1 MESSIFSDKSFF
13 ISEILQYSDILILI
27 DMPRQWGKSCNL
39 DMLRRFLSVEFNE
52 KFELIQRTE
61 GENYKLFFS
70 KKNDPEECLDISNVQ
85 IIANTKTGSQID
97 YLFFYFF
104 F

>member
-61 GENYKLFFS
+61 GENYTVVF
-70 KKNDPEECLDISNVQ
+70 Q
-85 IIANTKTGSQID
+85 
-97 YLFFYFF
+97 
-104 F
+104 